1 MFFCGRWV
9 ENTMKGI
16 ETFHL
21 PRYNEITKVGL
32 YLEQTAQYINGYLQP
47 LGCME
52 ITPSMISNYIKQG
65 LIAKPV
71 KKQYDADQIAY
82 LIFIAIAKNVL
93 SLENI
98 AKLFALQKKTY
109 TNQAAYDYFCSE
121 LENMLYYIFGLK
133 ESVDKIGTTNT
144 KQKEMLRSMIISVAN
159 IIYLSHCFDAME
171 TGDGTTGTRE

>member
-1 MFFCGRWV
+1 
-9 ENTMKGI
+9 MKRI

-21 PRYNEITKVGL
+21 PRYKEITRVGL

-52 ITPSMISNYIKQG
+52 ITTSMISNYIKQG

-109 TNQAAYDYFCSE
+109 SNQVAYDYFCSE

-133 ESVDKIGTTNT
+133 DSVDKIGTTAT
-144 KQKEMLRSMIISVAN
+144 REKEMLRSMITAAAN
-159 IIYLSHCFDAME
+159 IIYLSHCFEEVE
-171 TGDGTTGTRE
+171 TGDEPHSTKK